1 MLPPEFSKWSYFTPH
16 TTYSSV
22 TGLGKSRHPL
32 SPHAM
37 SRPLLVPPSLQ
48 KKSSIHVVFTTP
60 VNTILFPSLLLSASN
75 VLVNRLSFV
84 EDRPSSL
91 SQLLSSTWMSY
102 IASPSSSTQAL
113 FLDFLVSNSSSFC
126 LSHTPR
132 VIS

>member
-1 MLPPEFSKWSYFTPH
+1 MELF
-16 TTYSSV
+16 YSSHYILLSDRF
-22 TGLGKSRHPL
+22 GEEQASSL
-32 SPHAM
+32 SPCY
-37 SRPLLVPPSLQ
+37 VQTTTCPPITSK